1 MWLILTLL
9 AAAGFAW
16 GGVFGLAAGRRSNWG
31 QWLSTGI
38 SIASGAIG
46 LTAAVAILLGKS
58 AAPLE
63 FRGALPIMTL
73 HMKLDPLAAFFLVPI
88 FFIGTLA
95 SIYGIGY
102 WPQSRH
108 PRNGSGLRAWFGL
121 LIAGMAVLTV
131 AASAMS
137 FLLAWEIMA
146 ISAFFLIATEDH
158 KPTARQAAWVY
169 LAATHGSTLL
179 LFGLFAF
186 MHQITGTWNFAE
198 LHTKGPHAAS
208 VAVQSI
214 VFLLALAA
222 FGMKAGMMPLHF
234 WLPDAHAS
242 APSHVSATLSGVM
255 IKMGIFGLLR
265 ILLLLPAHPL
275 GWGVLMMISG
285 LVSTFLGVLWAIG
298 QHDLKKL
305 LAYHSVENIGIILI
319 GLGLAL
325 IGRASHHPV
334 WVILGLAGC
343 LLHIWNHSL
352 FKSLLFLS
360 GGSAIHAAGT
370 TDIDKMGGF
379 SRAMPLT
386 AVLFLTG
393 ACAICG
399 FPPLNG
405 FISELFIY
413 LGLFHTMKAMP
424 ILAGGAVVLAMAGA
438 LAAACFTK
446 AFGAAFL
453 GARRHVGKAVH
464 EVAATMWVPMLI
476 LAAACLLIGLFPA
489 ALCGPLQRTADELV
503 PRVRPRPSI
512 QMSVISPTVSGV
524 NSQRKVPWFA
534 YRHLQSALPHLTGLI
549 PFGVMTTAAI
559 SLLGVIL
566 AAGWIG
572 KRFAKSRSRP
582 TWDCGYVRPSPRM
595 QYTASSLGQLLLRSF
610 EPLSSVRRTTRPMRS
625 LRGWIP
631 ARNSF
636 HTRADDPVLSGIL
649 IPAWHTIQ
657 RMMRVGKFLQQG
669 SGQSYLLYMLGAL
682 IGLLACNLPLGF
694 LFKALF

>member
-1 MWLILTLL
+1 MWLMLTLL
-9 AAAGFAW
+9 AAAGFACS
-16 GGVFGLAAGRRSNWG
+16 GVFGLAAGRRSHWG

-38 SIASGAIG
+38 AIVAGAVG
-46 LTAAVAILLGKS
+46 LTAAVAILIGKS
-58 AAPLE
+58 AGPLE
-63 FRGALPIMTL
+63 FHALLPIMTL
-73 HMKLDPLAAFFLVPI
+73 RMQLDPLAAFFLVPI
-88 FFIGTLA
+88 FLIGTLA

-102 WPQSRH
+102 WPQIRH
-108 PRNGSGLRAWFGL
+108 PRNGRGLRVWFGL

-137 FLLAWEIMA
+137 FLLGWEIMA
-146 ISAFFLIATEDH
+146 LSAFFLIATEDH
-158 KPTARQAAWVY
+158 KPPARQAAWIY

-179 LFGLFAF
+179 LFGVFA
-186 MHQITGTWNFAE
+186 MLHQITGTWHLAA
-198 LHTKGPHAAS
+198 LHAKGPHAAS

-265 ILLLLPAHPL
+265 ILFLLPAHPL
-275 GWGVLMMISG
+275 GWGLLMMALG

-305 LAYHSVENIGIILI
+305 LAYHSVENIGIILM
-319 GLGLAL
+319 GLGLAM

-343 LLHIWNHSL
+343 LLHVWNHSL

-360 GGSAIHAAGT
+360 GGSVIHAAGT
-370 TDIDKMGGF
+370 RDIDKMGGL

-413 LGLFHTMKAMP
+413 LGLLNTMQALP
-424 ILAGGAVVLAMAGA
+424 LLAVGAVILAMAGA
-438 LAAACFTK
+438 LAVACFTK

-453 GARRHVGKAVH
+453 GARRQAGKAAH
-464 EVAATMWVPMLI
+464 EVAATMWGPMVI
-476 LAAACLLIGLFPA
+476 LAAACLLIGLFPVGLSGA
-489 ALCGPLQRTADELV
+489 LQRTAGELV
-503 PRVRPRPSI
+503 PHARSQPSL
-512 QMSVISPTVSGV
+512 QAVFASRTALTANSQGKHISPSF
-524 NSQRKVPWFA
+524 SE
-534 YRHLQSALPHLTGLI
+534 LQQPLPHLTTLI

-559 SLLGVIL
+559 GLLGIIL
-566 AAGWIG
+566 AAVWMGR
-572 KRFAKSRSRP
+572 RFAKSQSIS
-582 TWDCGYVRPSPRM
+582 TWNCGYVGLSAHM
-595 QYTASSLGQLLLRSF
+595 QYTASSLGQFLLRSVG
-610 EPLSSVRRTTRPMRS
+610 PLSSVRRTAKLMINKRD
-625 LRGWIP
+625 WIP
-631 ARNSF
+631 AKQEF

-649 IPAWHTIQ
+649 TPAWQGIR
-657 RMMRVGKFLQQG
+657 RMMSVGKRLQQG
-669 SGQSYLLYMLGAL
+669 SGQSYLLYMVAAL
-682 IGLLACNLPLGF
+682 VGLLLCNLPLGF

>member
-1 MWLILTLL
+1 MWLILTLV
-9 AAAGFAW
+9 AAAGFACS
-16 GGVFGLAAGRRSNWG
+16 GVCGLAAGRRSKWG

-38 SIASGAIG
+38 AMAAGAIG
-46 LTAAVAILLGKS
+46 LTGAIGILLGKS

-63 FRGALPIMTL
+63 FHATLPIMTL
-73 HMKLDPLAAFFLVPI
+73 CLRLDPLAAFFLVPI
-88 FFIGTLA
+88 FLIGALA

-102 WPQSRH
+102 WPQLRH
-108 PRNGSGLRAWFGL
+108 PRNARGLRTWFGL
-121 LIAGMAVLTV
+121 LIAGMTVLTI

-158 KPTARQAAWVY
+158 KPAVRQAAWVY
-169 LAATHGSTLL
+169 LVATHGSTLL
-179 LFGLFAF
+179 LFGMFAYL
-186 MHQITGTWNFAE
+186 HQITGTWHLVG
-198 LHTKGPHAAS
+198 LHGRGPHSAS
-208 VAVQSI
+208 VAAQST

-234 WLPDAHAS
+234 WLPDAHAG

-265 ILLLLPAHPL
+265 ILFLLPAHRL
-275 GWGVLMMISG
+275 GWGLIVMILG
-285 LVSTFLGVLWAIG
+285 LLSTFLGVLWAIG

-305 LAYHSVENIGIILI
+305 LAYHSVENIGIILM
-319 GLGLAL
+319 GLGLAM

-343 LLHIWNHSL
+343 LLHVWNHSL

-360 GGSAIHAAGT
+360 GGSAIHAANT
-370 TDIDKMGGF
+370 RDIDTMGGLA
-379 SRAMPLT
+379 RAMPLT

-413 LGLFHTMKAMP
+413 LGLLYTLGAMP
-424 ILAGGAVVLAMAGA
+424 VLAVGAVILAMAGA

-446 AFGAAFL
+446 AFGIAFL
-453 GARRHVGKAVH
+453 GARRHVRRTVH
-464 EVAATMWVPMLI
+464 EAAATMWVPMLI
-476 LAAACLLIGLFPA
+476 LATACLLIGLLPA

-503 PRVRPRPSI
+503 PHAGSQTPVQFLLASPRVWPMHSRR
-512 QMSVISPTVSGV
+512 QAVS
-524 NSQRKVPWFA
+524 SA
-534 YRHLQSALPHLTGLI
+534 YHHLPPALPHLTGLI
-549 PFGVMTTAAI
+549 PFGVITTAAI

-566 AAGWIG
+566 AAVWMG
-572 KRFAKSRSRP
+572 KRFLKHRSVP
-582 TWDCGYVRPSPRM
+582 TWDCGYVRPAARM
-595 QYTASSLGQLLLRSF
+595 QYTASSLGQLLLRSVG
-610 EPLSSVRRTTRPMRS
+610 PLSSVRCAGRKTLGT
-625 LRGWIP
+625 RGWIP
-631 ARNSF
+631 VGNSF
-636 HTRADDPVLSGIL
+636 HTRADDPVLRGIL
-649 IPAWHTIQ
+649 IPAWQLIR
-657 RMMRVGKFLQQG
+657 RMMNLGKVLQQG
-669 SGQSYLLYMLGAL
+669 SGQNYLLYMLAAL
-682 IGLLACNLPLGF
+682 IGLLACNLPIGF

>member
-9 AAAGFAW
+9 AAAGFACS
-16 GGVFGLAAGRRSNWG
+16 GVFGLAASRRAHWG
-31 QWLSTGI
+31 QWLSTAVT
-38 SIASGAIG
+38 IAAGAIG
-46 LTAAVAILLGKS
+46 LTAAVAILIGRS

-63 FRGALPIMTL
+63 FHAPLPIMTL
-73 HMKLDPLAAFFLVPI
+73 RMQIDPLAAFFLVPI
-88 FFIGTLA
+88 FLIGTLA
-95 SIYGIGY
+95 SIYSIGY
-102 WPQSRH
+102 WPQLRH
-108 PRNGSGLRAWFGL
+108 PRNGRGLRIWFGL

-158 KPTARQAAWVY
+158 KAAARQAAWIY

-179 LFGLFAF
+179 LFGLFA
-186 MHQITGTWNFAE
+186 MLHQITGTWHLAA
-198 LHTKGPHAAS
+198 LHAKGPPAAS
-208 VAVQSI
+208 VTVQSI

-265 ILLLLPAHPL
+265 IVFLLPAHPL
-275 GWGVLMMISG
+275 GWGLLIMVLG

-305 LAYHSVENIGIILI
+305 LAYHSVENIGIILM

-343 LLHIWNHSL
+343 LLHVWNHSL

-370 TDIDKMGGF
+370 RDIDKMGGL
-379 SRAMPLT
+379 SSTMPLT

-413 LGLFHTMKAMP
+413 LGLFHTMQAMP
-424 ILAGGAVVLAMAGA
+424 LLAVGVVILAMAGA

-453 GARRHVGKAVH
+453 GARRQVGKTVH
-464 EVAATMWVPMLI
+464 EAAATMWIPMGI
-476 LAAACLLIGLFPA
+476 LAAACLLIGLFPG
-489 ALCGPLQRTADELV
+489 ALCGELQRTAGELV
-503 PRVRPRPSI
+503 PHARPQPSI
-512 QMSVISPTVSGV
+512 QAFFSSRTALGV
-524 NSQRKVPWFA
+524 NSQGEPMLLAFRP
-534 YRHLQSALPHLTGLI
+534 SLPHLTTLI
-549 PFGVMTTAAI
+549 PFGIITTAEI
-559 SLLGVIL
+559 SLIGVIL
-566 AAGWIG
+566 AAVWMGR
-572 KRFAKSRSRP
+572 RFAKSQSLS
-582 TWDCGYVRPSPRM
+582 TWNCGYVRLSAHM
-595 QYTASSLGQLLLRSF
+595 QYTASSLGQLLLRSVG
-610 EPLSSVRRTTRPMRS
+610 PLSSVRRTAKRIMSKRN
-625 LRGWIP
+625 WIP
-631 ARNSF
+631 YNENF

-649 IPAWHTIQ
+649 TPAWQ
-657 RMMRVGKFLQQG
+657 RVRKMMSVGKRLQQG
-669 SGQSYLLYMLGAL
+669 SGQSYLLYMLAAL
-682 IGLLACNLPLGF
+682 IGLLVCNLPLGF
-694 LFKALF
+694 LFKSLF